1 MAEWHAAC
9 LDLYA
14 GAYKTAVKH
23 LETTRLMFEAD
34 GLDAGVTAGWTVEMT
49 AKRMAGGGRRWTPYT
64 GRSIAQEVLEW
75 RRRDDPSEDRR
86 ADYERLTTES
96 EGNPVHLGLLLLGLG
111 ELDRVLGRYNA
122 ALVERA
128 RRVAAEHSLAYL
140 SAHAVISDHLA
151 GRVGS
156 PEAME
161 LIDATGCQLATNHG
175 GPARD
180 PRDFCLGPNPS
191 VHALFFP

>member
-1 MAEWHAAC
+1 
-9 LDLYA
+9 
-14 GAYKTAVKH
+14 
-23 LETTRLMFEAD
+23 
-34 GLDAGVTAGWTVEMT
+34 
-49 AKRMAGGGRRWTPYT
+49 
-64 GRSIAQEVLEW
+64 
-75 RRRDDPSEDRR
+75 
-86 ADYERLTTES
+86 
-96 EGNPVHLGLLLLGLG
+96 VHLGLLLLGLA
-111 ELDRVLGRYNA
+111 ELDRVLGRDNA

-161 LIDATGCQLATNHG
+161 LIDATGCELATNPNHG
-175 GPARD
+175 GPAGTHATYLM
-180 PRDFCLGPNPS
+180 PWAQPS